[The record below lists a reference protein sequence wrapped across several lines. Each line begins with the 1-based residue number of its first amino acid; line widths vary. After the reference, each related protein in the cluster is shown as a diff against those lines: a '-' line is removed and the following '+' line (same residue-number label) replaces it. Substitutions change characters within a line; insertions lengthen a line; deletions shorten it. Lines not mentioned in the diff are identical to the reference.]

1 MSYIALSRKWRPQ
14 RFEEVVGQ
22 THVVRT
28 LQNVLRT
35 GRVHHAYLFSGPR
48 GVGKTTMARIFAKAL
63 NCEQRGDSPDPCDAC
78 DSCESIRTGR
88 SLDVVEIDAASN
100 NGVEDIRELRENVKL
115 GTVSSKYRV
124 YIIDEAH
131 MLSTAAWNAFLKTLE
146 EPPPHVIFVFAST
159 EKDRFPPTI
168 LSRCQQFEFHRMAH
182 DEITA
187 RLEELLGSEEVTL
200 DADALAL
207 IAQQSEGC
215 LRDAQSILEQ
225 IIVYCDGSATAD
237 DVSRMLGFGSAY
249 VMTQLIEALIGRDA
263 PATVRCVQDLVG
275 QGADVTQ
282 CLRYLVG
289 HFQGLM
295 RLKVHPDLAAT
306 IQGSDSLREQMAG
319 QAEKLD
325 RERVQWAIKILMHA
339 ERDIKTLGYDAYN
352 FELALLDICHTEDP
366 IPLEMVVDQLQ
377 QLESRVANA
386 PPASPQPTATRPA
399 AKPPEA
405 APRPVTRAETK
416 PAPQR
421 AAVSRPPQLEHV
433 EPTPEEVAAAAA
445 PPPAQTRRERPPQ
458 TSDAVSPNVSPN
470 VSNEAPVPDTPP
482 SADDVESSPAPAAE
496 PVGEREP
503 LTAEGLE
510 TIWKVAVETL
520 AQRDGPLA
528 GPLHEAT
535 PSVRGDTIVLSFRSM
550 INLNSAKSKAAVID
564 EVLGEI
570 MGAPRPVVFTIG
582 DDAQTGR
589 AERVEEEAASDQRDE
604 QEQLVLQVF
613 SGKIEELPE

>member
-14 RFEEVVGQ
+14 RFQDVVGQ

-63 NCEQRGDSPDPCDAC
+63 NCEQRGETPEPCDAC
-78 DSCESIRTGR
+78 DSCDSIRTGR

-100 NGVEDIRELRENVKL
+100 NGVDDIRELRENVKL
-115 GTVSSKYRV
+115 GTVSSTYRV

-182 DEITA
+182 DEIVR
-187 RLEELLGSEEVTL
+187 RLQELLGSEEVSV
-200 DADALAL
+200 DADALSL

-225 IIVYCDGSATAD
+225 IIVYSDGSATAD
-237 DVSRMLGFGSAY
+237 DVSRILGFGSAY
-249 VMTQLIEALIGRDA
+249 VMRQLIDALIARDA
-263 PATVRCVQDLVG
+263 PATVRYVQELVG

-295 RLKVHPDLAAT
+295 RLKIHPDLVAT
-306 IQGSDSLREQMAG
+306 IQGSESLREEMTA

-366 IPLEMVVDQLQ
+366 IPLEMVVEQLQ
-377 QLESRVANA
+377 GLEARVASA
-386 PPASPQPTATRPA
+386 PAASAQIATARPAPAPAVEAARRSPPPETATTQRVA
-399 AKPPEA
+399 ADP
-405 APRPVTRAETK
+405 
-416 PAPQR
+416 
-421 AAVSRPPQLEHV
+421 RPPQPDHH
-433 EPTPEEVAAAAA
+433 EPTPEELDAVAA
-445 PPPAQTRRERPPQ
+445 PARVETP
-458 TSDAVSPNVSPN
+458 TGASDDGP
-470 VSNEAPVPDTPP
+470 PVPD
-482 SADDVESSPAPAAE
+482 AAPAAGHVDAE

-510 TIWKVAVETL
+510 TIWKVVVETV

-535 PSVRGDTIVLSFRSM
+535 PSVRGDSIVLSFRSM
-550 INLNSAKSKAAVID
+550 INLNRAKSKASVID
-564 EVLGEI
+564 EVFAEILG
-570 MGAPRPVVFTIG
+570 AARPVVFTIG

-589 AERVEEEAASDQRDE
+589 TERPQEEAASDERE
-604 QEQLVLQVF
+604 RQEQLVLQVF
-613 SGKIEELPE
+613 TGKIEDNPG